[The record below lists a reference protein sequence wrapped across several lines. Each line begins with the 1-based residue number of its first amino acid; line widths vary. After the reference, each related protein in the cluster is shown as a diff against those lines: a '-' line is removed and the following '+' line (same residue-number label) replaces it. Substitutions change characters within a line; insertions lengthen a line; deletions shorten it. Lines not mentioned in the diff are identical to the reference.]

1 MLQTPSL
8 YCYLQNIKE
17 ECIMTQKEIINKW
30 ENRGGRN
37 KRVTL
42 MQYFDKEA
50 YTKNVLNARLV
61 DKSSQ
66 YGVRIVSGSTVLLLD
81 NSTFVVTG
89 IFKSKKFR
97 METNPNGIIL
107 CGLKDGS
114 TESSIISLDMCKA
127 LIKMNRPQAYMEVD
141 FIYQLISISSLLLTC
156 PEKECVVIHN
166 FGKQKYSDRTLV
178 YCPAESNIV
187 LYENNKAIRH
197 NKVDNNS
204 MLSIY
209 ETITNFFFQPINT
222 NIVYSNCG
230 GGSAT
235 PSKKYCK

>member
-1 MLQTPSL
+1 
-8 YCYLQNIKE
+8 
-17 ECIMTQKEIINKW
+17 MTQKEIIDKW
-30 ENRGGRN
+30 RNRGGRN

-42 MQYFDKEA
+42 IQYFDREA
-50 YTKNVLNARLV
+50 YIKNVLNARLV

-66 YGVRIVSGSTVLLLD
+66 CGVRIVPGSTVLLLD
-81 NSTFVVTG
+81 DSKFVVTG
-89 IFKSKKFR
+89 IFKSKKFQ
-97 METNPNGIIL
+97 METNPDGIIL
-107 CGLKDGS
+107 CGLKDSS
-114 TESSIISLDMCKA
+114 TESSVISLDMCKA
-127 LIKMNRPQAYMEVD
+127 LIKMNRPQMYMEVD
-141 FIYQLISISSLLLTC
+141 LIYQLISISSLLLTC
-156 PEKECVVIHN
+156 PERECVVIHN

-209 ETITNFFFQPINT
+209 ETITNFFFQPST
-222 NIVYSNCG
+222 NVVYSNCV

-235 PSKKYCK
+235 PSKKYYK